1 MKAPIQRIALSVLAG
16 LSVATL
22 WSQEQDGGGKQA
34 LQQRVAEL
42 KQTMAANR
50 TALQKYQWI
59 ETVQVSLKGENKR
72 TEQNGCH
79 YGPDGKVVKTA
90 MGAPQAPKEAPRGLR
105 GRVVK
110 KKVGEMKDY
119 MGRLKTLIGH
129 YAPPDP
135 ERMQASFQAGK
146 ANLNRSSSGVASL
159 SFGDYYKAGDK
170 ISIGFDMAAKKLRSY
185 DVDSFLDGPEDV
197 VTLAN
202 QFASLPDGTN
212 FLQQTV
218 LTSKSKQIQITTTN
232 SNYTPVSQ

>member
-1 MKAPIQRIALSVLAG
+1 MKARIIRIALRALLGLA
-16 LSVATL
+16 VATL
-22 WSQEQDGGGKQA
+22 WSQDQAGGGTQA

-42 KQTMAANR
+42 KQAMAANR
-50 TALQKYQWI
+50 AALRKYQWI
-59 ETVQVSLKGENKR
+59 ETVQISIKGENKK
-72 TEQNGCH
+72 TEQMGCH

-90 MGAPQAPKEAPRGLR
+90 IGIPDTPKEPPGGLR
-105 GRVVK
+105 GKIVK

-119 MGRLKTLIGH
+119 MGRLRGLIGH

-135 ERMQASFQAGK
+135 QRMQASFQAGK
-146 ANLNRSSSGVASL
+146 ANLNRSSAGIASL

-170 ISIGFDMAAKKLRSY
+170 ILIGFDSAAKKLRSY
-185 DVDSFLDGPEDV
+185 DVDSYLDGPEDL

-232 SNYTPVSQ
+232 SDYTPLSQ